1 MKIELVDGEDEI
13 IVTGLDA
20 FTAMA
25 TDGHYVS
32 AEKYAEKNGLSDS
45 NIRNLKRRNK
55 VEAITIFGRS
65 YIKKECKPN
74 TRKYQKK
81 SQKTCKSANPEEH
94 QD

>member
-1 MKIELVDGEDEI
+1 MRIELIDGEAEI
-13 IVTGLDA
+13 LVTGMGA

-25 TDGHYVS
+25 TDGYYIS
-32 AEKYAEKNGLSDS
+32 EEKYAEKNGLSDS
-45 NIRNLKRRNK
+45 NIRTLKRRNK

-74 TRKYQKK
+74 TRKYQKT

-94 QD
+94 